1 MNTEKRDLRR
11 MLKLGNLN
19 LDVPFFQAPLS
30 GYSDRAMRVL
40 ACKYGAPLTYTGV
53 MLDKIALYRKAF
65 DSLYVRPGEDEG
77 PVGAQILGSD
87 PETMA
92 VAAESFANIG
102 FDLIDLNFA
111 CPAPKVLRRFS
122 GGYLLK
128 EPEKAIKIL
137 QYVRKSVSCPVT
149 IKLRT
154 GFDNSQESLDKF
166 WQICKGAVAEGVD
179 AIIIHGRHVK
189 KLYRDISNWKI
200 LSEVKREFPQATII
214 GSGDLMDAET
224 VVERLKTSGLD
235 GVIIARGAIGNPW
248 IFRETRAL
256 YEGRPKPEGPGL
268 TEQGEVYLKH
278 YELIA
283 EMLPMR
289 KSVRYFRKFAVGYG
303 KHHPER
309 KRVQADLIAAK
320 TREELYAAVKEWYGV
335 G

>member
-1 MNTEKRDLRR
+1 
-11 MLKLGNLN
+11 MLKLGNLR

-40 ACKYGAPLTYTGV
+40 ARKYGAPLTYTGV

-65 DSLYVRPGEDEG
+65 DRLYSRPGEDEG
-77 PVGAQILGSD
+77 PVGAQILGSN

-102 FDLIDLNFA
+102 FKLIDLNFA

-128 EPEKAIKIL
+128 EPETAIKIF
-137 QYVRKSVSCPVT
+137 QYVRNAVSCPVT

-166 WQICKGAVAEGVD
+166 WQICQEAVSEGVD
-179 AIIIHGRHVK
+179 AIIIHGRPVEN
-189 KLYRDISNWKI
+189 LYRDRSDWEII
-200 LSEVKREFPQATII
+200 SEVKREFPQATII
-214 GSGDLMDAET
+214 GSGDVMDAET

-248 IFRETRAL
+248 IFREARAL
-256 YEGRPKPEGPGL
+256 WEGRPKPEDPGL
-268 TEQGEVYLKH
+268 AEQGEVFLRH
-278 YELIA
+278 YEMIA
-283 EMLPMR
+283 EMRPMK
-289 KSVRYFRKFAVGYG
+289 KSVRYFRKFAVGYSR
-303 KHHPER
+303 HHPER
-309 KRVQADLIAAK
+309 KKVQADLIAARTK
-320 TREELYAAVKEWYGV
+320 DELYAAVKGWYGV
-335 G
+335 S

>member
-1 MNTEKRDLRR
+1 
-11 MLKLGNLN
+11 MLKLGNLS

-40 ACKYGAPLTYTGV
+40 ARKYGAPLTYTGV

-65 DSLYVRPGEDEG
+65 DRLYVRPGEDEG
-77 PVGAQILGSD
+77 LVGAQILGSD

-102 FDLIDLNFA
+102 FELIDLNFA

-128 EPEKAIKIL
+128 EPETAIKIL

-149 IKLRT
+149 IKIRT
-154 GFDNSQESLDKF
+154 GFDSSQESLDKF

-179 AIIIHGRHVK
+179 AIIIHGRPVK
-189 KLYRDISNWKI
+189 NLYRDRGDWKMI
-200 LSEVKREFPQATII
+200 SEVKREFPQTTII

-248 IFRETRAL
+248 IFREARAL
-256 YEGRPKPEGPGL
+256 WEGRPKPEPPGL
-268 TEQGEVYLKH
+268 AEQGEVFLRH

-283 EMLPMR
+283 EMRPMS
-289 KSVRYFRKFAVGYG
+289 KSVRYFRKFAVGYS

-309 KRVQADLIAAK
+309 KKVQADLIAAK
-320 TREELYAAVKEWYGV
+320 TRDELYAAVREWYGV